1 VAYLLKARTAEPEK
15 QLLLANGSEITFY
28 SRQRL
33 GKHVPAAT
41 DKHVIVGNGVF
52 YSVRAK
58 EL

>member
-1 VAYLLKARTAEPEK
+1 MTARRENK
-15 QLLLANGSEITFY
+15 QGPFLGKKI
-28 SRQRL
+28 

-41 DKHVIVGNGVF
+41 NTHAIIVNAGNGVF